1 MLLRAITF
9 CRRAVGAPAREHLF
23 AFLTRPSRAP
33 AASTPASALA
43 RRFGARL
50 AQSAAAVAACAS
62 FGIAHCDAATPAP
75 APVAPAIGTQPRQA
89 DAAPEGA
96 SSQPLPVAQPKKAS
110 LGAQIAALLLDSGVI
125 MGLMYALRPIL
136 DLIHPLASAITLAA
150 APFVYDIYF
159 YLWWRTPTP
168 GETALGF
175 RVVSREPGPLRFRQV
190 MVRRL
195 VHMAHT
201 LPTNAHAFHASDR
214 AQATVDVLRL
224 AGLAV
229 FPLVDARGD
238 CLHDV
243 LAATTTLQY

>member
-1 MLLRAITF
+1 MFLRAIAS
-9 CRRAVGAPAREHLF
+9 CRRAVGAPAREQF
-23 AFLTRPSRAP
+23 RAFLTRCHNRAP
-33 AASTPASALA
+33 SFSTPASALA

-50 AQSAAAVAACAS
+50 AQSAAAVAACAGT
-62 FGIAHCDAATPAP
+62 FGVAHCDAATLSSASPASAKP
-75 APVAPAIGTQPRQA
+75 AREA
-89 DAAPEGA
+89 DALSESAIA
-96 SSQPLPVAQPKKAS
+96 AQPVAQPKKAS
-110 LGAQIAALLLDSGVI
+110 LAAQIAALLLDSGII
-125 MGLMYALRPIL
+125 MGLVYALRPIL

-159 YLWWRTPTP
+159 CLWWRTPTP

-175 RVVSREPGPLRFRQV
+175 RVVSRDNGPLRFRQV

-201 LPTNAHAFHASDR
+201 LPTNAHAINSSDR
-214 AQATVDVLRL
+214 TQVTVDILRL
-224 AGLAV
+224 AGVVV

-243 LAATTTLQY
+243 LAGTTTLQY